1 MPLSLDHNNL
11 AFRFAKRKLDEFV
24 FLGNRL
30 QVSYAPE
37 FESLLDTKEKLEVR
51 RREVLARL
59 DCKLCFGIY
68 MCFCVCV

>member
-1 MPLSLDHNNL
+1 MPLSLNQNNL
-11 AFRFAKRKLDEFV
+11 TFRFAKRKLDEFV

-59 DCKLCFGIY
+59 DCKLGFGIY
-68 MCFCVCV
+68 LCL